1 MITSA
6 SRYLRTPIYIGIL
19 STLVGFGITAQAAEK
34 QPAKEPWQLAQ
45 ETEVWEPVPAVI
57 QAPANGVPSDA
68 ILLFDGKSLDKWQS
82 VEGGPA
88 KWTIADGAVTVAP
101 KMGDIRTKESFCDVQ
116 LHIEWKTPTN
126 FIGDNGKPQE
136 SQGRS
141 NSGVFFQERYEIQV
155 LDSYNNKT
163 YPNGQ
168 AASVYKQTIP
178 LVNATRAPG
187 EWQTYDIIFTAPVF
201 DNAEKLK
208 TPGYVTVLHNGVL
221 VQNHVEIQGATE
233 WIGKPVYKAH
243 GCAPLRLQDHGNL
256 VSFRNIWVRKL

>member
-1 MITSA
+1 MNTCHFKRGALPVCLSFLSALCITN
-6 SRYLRTPIYIGIL
+6 
-19 STLVGFGITAQAAEK
+19 VQAADAAK
-34 QPAKEPWQLAQ
+34 KEPWQLAQ
-45 ETEVWEPVPAVI
+45 ETEVWEPVPPVI
-57 QAPANGVPSDA
+57 QASANAAPSDA
-68 ILLFDGKSLDKWQS
+68 IVLFDGKNLNQWQAA
-82 VEGGPA
+82 EGGGA
-88 KWTIADGAVTVAP
+88 AGWKIADGAVTVTP
-101 KMGDIRTKESFCDVQ
+101 KKGDIKTKESFCDVQ

-126 FIGDNGKPQE
+126 FIGDDGKPQE

-168 AASVYKQTIP
+168 VGSVYKQSIP
-178 LVNATRAPG
+178 LVNAARAPG
-187 EWQTYDIIFTAPVF
+187 EWQTYDIVFTAPKF
-201 DNAEKLK
+201 DSAQKL
-208 TPGYVTVLHNGVL
+208 TAPGYVTVLHNGVL
-221 VQNHVEIQGATE
+221 VQNHFEIQGATE

>member
-1 MITSA
+1 MTKLA
-6 SRYLRTPIYIGIL
+6 STKLRSPVYLGI
-19 STLVGFGITAQAAEK
+19 FTALAALGANALAADK
-34 QPAKEPWQLAQ
+34 PAKEPWELAQ
-45 ETEVWEPVPAVI
+45 ETEVWEPVPAVVDV
-57 QAPANGVPSDA
+57 PANGIPSDA
-68 ILLFDGKSLDKWQS
+68 IVLFDGKNLDKWEA
-82 VEGGPA
+82 VEGGAA
-88 KWTIADGAVTVAP
+88 KWKLADGAVTVAP
-101 KMGDIRTKESFCDVQ
+101 QTGDIRTKESFCDVQ

-126 FIGDNGKPQE
+126 FIGEDGKPQE

-187 EWQTYDIIFTAPVF
+187 EWQTYDIIFSAPVF
-201 DNAEKLK
+201 EAEKLK
-208 TPGYVTVLHNGVL
+208 KPGYVTVLHNGVL

-243 GCAPLRLQDHGNL
+243 GCAPLRLQDHGNP